1 MFFRHCSLQHPL
13 MVRIVIYQRH
23 LQHDIYPGS
32 LTTNLEPA
40 RNGVKKIRIKDTPRI
55 VTPCFGVVAKD

>member
-1 MFFRHCSLQHPL
+1 